1 MWQDV
6 LMIIAIGLS
15 VYSIYDFGSMIIK
28 KIINNTKI
36 SKKIYS
42 FKGKIRYYPLLG
54 LIIFMSNLIGLTKK
68 SDEEI
73 IISKYMLS
81 VMVQKLYSKSG
92 TLNKLTIGILSLFLI
107 INFILSILVK
117 PIMYEE
123 GIVCYDGNFLS
134 WNKIKSI
141 TTVQNQIGSRKFIVI
156 NTANKEIYLRVANS
170 ESNKV
175 KEIIFNKT
183 GIVNKEIVTEF
194 N

>member
-42 FKGKIRYYPLLG
+42 FKGKIRYYHLLG

-134 WNKIKSI
+134 WDKIKSI

>member
-134 WNKIKSI
+134 WDKIKSI